1 MHFFSTL
8 YKLQKQHKVF
18 MKHKRN
24 YLKMKR
30 DTTRANV
37 EQLINSLKKGKR
49 SIISSIKKDVGP
61 TEVTTNNDSAKKRQ
75 FSCLDEDEKH
85 LEDEIFKK
93 IKLGDKNFFRVYK
106 DELEH
111 LNQHESVVRMKKC
124 KKLKKFLNYNSK

>member
-1 MHFFSTL
+1 
-8 YKLQKQHKVF
+8 

-37 EQLINSLKKGKR
+37 EHLISSLKKGKR
-49 SIISSIKKDVGP
+49 SLISSIKKDAGP
-61 TEVTTNNDSAKKRQ
+61 IEVTASNDSAKKRQ

-111 LNQHESVVRMKKC
+111 LNQHEAVVRIKKC
-124 KKLKKFLNYNSK
+124 KINLIKNLNNNVSFYK

>member
-1 MHFFSTL
+1 MIYVFFSTL
-8 YKLQKQHKVF
+8 YKLQKQHKIF

-30 DTTRANV
+30 DTTKANV

-49 SIISSIKKDVGP
+49 PIISSIKKEAGSIEPAV
-61 TEVTTNNDSAKKRQ
+61 NNDSAKKRQ

-93 IKLGDKNFFRVYK
+93 IKLGDKNFFKVYK
-106 DELEH
+106 EELEH
-111 LNQHESVVRMKKC
+111 LHQNETVVRIKKC
-124 KKLKKFLNYNSK
+124 KIYLAQN